1 MMSRASRFRLS
12 VIAGSI
18 CLFPLLSA
26 LGCGGTPPARKTY
39 TYILTSQQ
47 VDQSWTSSVAQF
59 QVADDGV
66 LKPLSPPIVP
76 LGNGAISIAASPDG
90 RYLYALE
97 GTLSQGAYILTFLRF
112 SINNDGTLAP
122 NPVTSPGPSWGYPFT
137 LSPDGRFAFVPWGD
151 MVTSYSISTSGQF
164 TFASTVPAGS
174 NACTVAIDP
183 TGQFAF
189 VGNHLDQTISEYRIG
204 ADGTLTPIGTIS
216 SAPTWVYL
224 LRFSPDGYLYSAGS
238 GGVALTQYSVDAST
252 GALTELNQFAAGPND
267 EPWSFVF
274 DPAGS
279 YAYAA
284 NAGPEGYTVSSFIA
298 NTVTGSL
305 SQNGPDI
312 PSALAELH
320 TDEIAVDP
328 SGNFV
333 FWLQDDRISQFR
345 IGGSGTLVPNGE
357 TSMVVG
363 NGETSGAIAFVQR

>member
-1 MMSRASRFRLS
+1 MMRRAARFRLS
-12 VIAGSI
+12 VASCI
-18 CLFPLLSA
+18 CLLALLSFF
-26 LGCGGTPPARKTY
+26 GCGDNPTARKTY

-47 VDQSWTSSVAQF
+47 VDQPWISSVAQF

-76 LGNGAISIAASPDG
+76 LGNGAISITASPDG
-90 RYLYALE
+90 RYFYALE
-97 GTLSQGAYILTFLRF
+97 DTLSQGAYILTFLRF

-122 NPVTSPGPSWGYPFT
+122 NPVTSPGPSGGYPFT
-137 LSPDGRFAFVPWGD
+137 LSPDGKFAFVPWGNTI
-151 MVTSYSISTSGQF
+151 TSYSISTSGHF
-164 TFASTVPAGS
+164 TLASTVPAGN

-189 VGNHLDQTISEYRIG
+189 VGNFLDQTISEYRIG
-204 ADGTLTPIGTIS
+204 ADGTLTPISTIS

-252 GALTELNQFAAGPND
+252 GALTELNHFAAGPND
-267 EPWSFVF
+267 EPFSFVF

-284 NAGPEGYTVSSFIA
+284 NAGPGGYTVSSFIA
-298 NTVTGSL
+298 NSVTGSL
-305 SQNGPDI
+305 RQNGPDV
-312 PSALAELH
+312 PSALAGLH
-320 TDEIAVDP
+320 TDEIAIDP
-328 SGNFV
+328 AGHFV
-333 FWLQDDRISQFR
+333 FWLQDSRVSQFR
-345 IGGSGTLVPNGE
+345 ISGSGTLVQNGE